1 MKMYK
6 PSQKILD
13 KYADV
18 LVNFALHSG
27 KGIKRGDVVFL
38 QVPECAKPMLLSLRR
53 AVLKAGAHPI
63 IEYLP
68 DEISREYYEL
78 ANEEHLNFFP
88 EHYARGKVKQA
99 DHFIMIIAETD
110 KKELEGIH
118 PGKMMTKQKSW
129 KPYSDWRDKKENEG
143 KLTWTLGLYGTEAM
157 AKEAGLTLKEYWG
170 EIIKACYLN
179 DKSPIGRWKAAIKEV
194 ERVRKRLDA
203 LKIEK
208 LYVKSK
214 DTDLIVKLG
223 AGRKWLGGSGRNI
236 PSFEVFISPDWRGTS
251 GKVYFNRPL
260 YRYGNLIREV
270 YLEFEEGVVVKS
282 SAKKGE
288 KVLREMIDSKNAD
301 KIGEFSLTD
310 SRLSK
315 ITKFMA
321 ETLFDEN
328 VGGKNGN
335 MHLALGKAYQDS
347 YIGNPRKVSK
357 KKWEDM
363 GYNDSVVHTDIVS
376 TENRVVTAELRNGK
390 KIVIYR
396 DGKFTI

>member
-1 MKMYK
+1 
-6 PSQKILD
+6 
-13 KYADV
+13 
-18 LVNFALHSG
+18 
-27 KGIKRGDVVFL
+27 VVFL
-38 QVPECAKPMLLSLRR
+38 QVPECAKPILLSLRR

-68 DEISREYYEL
+68 DGISREYYEL

-88 EHYARGKVKQA
+88 KHYLLGKVKQA

-118 PGKMMTKQKSW
+118 PEKIMKKQKSW

-143 KLTWTLGLYGTEAM
+143 KFTWTLGLYGTEAM
-157 AKEAGLTLKEYWG
+157 AKEAGMTLKQYWN
-170 EIIKACYLN
+170 EIIKACYLD
-179 DKSPIGRWKAAIKEV
+179 DKNPIDKWKKAINEV
-194 ERVRKRLDA
+194 ERVRRKLDA

-208 LYVKSK
+208 LHVKSK
-214 DTDLIVKLG
+214 DTDLIVKIG
-223 AGRKWLGGSGRNI
+223 KGRKWLGGSGRNI

-251 GKVYFNRPL
+251 GKVYFNKPL
-260 YRYGNLIREV
+260 YRYGNLIEEV
-270 YLEFEEGVVVKS
+270 WLEFESGVVVKS
-282 SAKKGE
+282 RAKKGE
-288 KVLREMIDSKNAD
+288 KVLRGMIDVKNAD

-335 MHLALGKAYQDS
+335 MHLALGKAYRDS
-347 YIGNPRKVSK
+347 YTGNPGKVSK
-357 KKWEDM
+357 KKWEKL
-363 GYNDSVVHTDIVS
+363 GYNDSVIHTDIVS

-390 KIVIYR
+390 KIVIYKN
-396 DGKFTI
+396 GKFVI